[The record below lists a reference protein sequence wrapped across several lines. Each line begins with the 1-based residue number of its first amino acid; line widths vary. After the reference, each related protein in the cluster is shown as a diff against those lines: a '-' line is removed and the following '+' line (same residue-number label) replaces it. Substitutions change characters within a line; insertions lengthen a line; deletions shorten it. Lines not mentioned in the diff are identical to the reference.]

1 MSNNEKKESSSIWK
15 GKGAAIT
22 LAVCFVGG
30 IALVGAFTIR
40 NYQNRTQQIAENNE
54 NKNTSEN
61 SKAVTGEDI
70 VLPEVQKDTSDG
82 QKEEKSEA
90 GTTNAAS
97 QENAQMQTPAAAGNQ
112 AAQVWFDDTSTLEWP
127 ASGAVI
133 ISYSMD
139 KTVYFSTLDQY
150 KYNPALIIGGEV
162 GEYIGASA
170 PGIVTNV
177 KQNAQTGL
185 TVTLDMGNGYSAIYG
200 QLKEVP
206 VEIGD
211 YVNTGDA
218 IGYMSEPT
226 KYYSVEGPNLY
237 FEIQKDGAPI
247 NPLDFV
253 DNGE

>member
-1 MSNNEKKESSSIWK
+1 MGNNDKKEGSSIWK

-22 LAVCFVGG
+22 LAICFVGV

-40 NYQNRTQQIAENNE
+40 NYQNRTQQQVAEND
-54 NKNTSEN
+54 KDKDASDD
-61 SKAVTGEDI
+61 SKAVTGDDI
-70 VLPEVQKDTSDG
+70 VLPQTDKDASDEQKAD
-82 QKEEKSEA
+82 E
-90 GTTNAAS
+90 TTDDA
-97 QENAQMQTPAAAGNQ
+97 EDDNAQDNTQTPASAGNQ
-112 AAQVWFDDTSTLEWP
+112 AVQVWFDDTSTLEWP
-127 ASGAVI
+127 TSGAVI

-150 KYNPALIIGGEV
+150 KYNPALIIGAEV

-177 KQNAQTGL
+177 EQNAQTGM
-185 TVTLDMGNGYSAIYG
+185 TVTLDMGNGYSAVYG

-218 IGYMSEPT
+218 IGYISEPT

-237 FEIQKDGAPI
+237 FEVQKDGAPI

-253 DNGE
+253 DSGE